1 MAELDNLDVK
11 ILTHLLDN
19 SRKSFNE
26 IAKSCLTS
34 VPTVNSRVNRLLE
47 LGIIKKFTIDID
59 NARIGITEAVLIVNA
74 TPNAINRVA
83 EELMALE
90 EVKELY
96 VTSDSDTAIVSRI
109 AGDMQRLS
117 GIQDRIDLTGVN
129 NIRVINVKTQFKKD
143 TTIPLSSSSLT
154 LTCAFCSKKVNGEA
168 VRKKFDSKDY
178 FFCCNTCRGEFE
190 KRYIKLLEKA

>member
-154 LTCAFCSKKVNGEA
+154 LTCAFCSKKVNGGA

>member
-83 EELMALE
+83 EELMAIE

-143 TTIPLSSSSLT
+143 TTISLSSSSLT
-154 LTCAFCSKKVNGEA
+154 LTCAFCSKKVNGDA

-190 KRYIKLLEKA
+190 KKYIKLLEKA